1 MGPGAT
7 RNTASAAVEAV
18 LSSILA
24 TAQESPKVHVPH
36 LGTFEYPPPSE
47 HKPDKQP
54 KLKFRPAKDFLPPHT
69 D

>member
-24 TAQESPKVHVPH
+24 TAQVDPKVHVPH
-36 LGTFEYPPPSE
+36 LGTFEYPPPTE

-54 KLKFRPAKDFLPPHT
+54 KLKFRPAKDFLPSHT

>member
-24 TAQESPKVHVPH
+24 TAQEDNKVRVPH
-36 LGTFEYPPPSE
+36 LGTFEYTHSTE
-47 HKPDKQP
+47 KKPT
-54 KLKFRPAKDFLPPHT
+54 KLKFRPAQDFFPGNKD
-69 D
+69 

>member
-24 TAQESPKVHVPH
+24 TAQEDTKVRVPH
-36 LGTFEYPPPSE
+36 LGTFEYPHSTE
-47 HKPDKQP
+47 KKPNKP
-54 KLKFRPAKDFLPPHT
+54 TKLKFRPSQDFLPENK

>member
-24 TAQESPKVHVPH
+24 TAQEDNKVRVPH
-36 LGTFEYPPPSE
+36 LGTFEYAHSTE
-47 HKPDKQP
+47 DKPP
-54 KLKFRPAKDFLPPHT
+54 KLKFRPSQDFLPGNKN
-69 D
+69 